1 MGRRGTCLYSCDP
14 RPRVGAPQEP
24 MATQTPPTPP
34 PTRARPKMTIYGG
47 GRPPKRRKRRWVRIA
62 LWTFGSIFVVLLACV
77 AVVAYWL
84 YGDYTRITGVSK
96 DVKVAE
102 NSLQELP
109 QADAPAIALVIGSD
123 HRAADGS
130 SPSRSDTFMLVRID
144 PKRHLVS
151 LLSFPRDLWV
161 DIPGFGQDRINAAF
175 SDGAQAP
182 GSSPTKLALETVK
195 NLTGLNVNYVA
206 VVDFRG
212 FSDLVNEVGG
222 VYLPVDEYYLHTR
235 AMNAASG
242 FGDQYAAIDI
252 KPGYQLLYG
261 RGALAFSRYR
271 HTDSDFYRNARQQTF
286 LRAFEQRAASRF
298 HGISITDL
306 PDIRRLLETVSRN
319 VQIGAKGGAPSWRT
333 FVKYAT
339 LAPSLAG
346 HFVSS
351 RLEATTGME
360 GTASVVFAS
369 PEAVHKAV
377 YDFTHPQT
385 LASPINQ
392 LPTGKQPKKPKNPNS
407 KFKPSVP
414 PASVSLSVLNG
425 TTKTGEAADTATA
438 LGGFGYPTSSSNAD
452 TQSYTQTWVYYRSG
466 FQKAAADV
474 QHILGVGQT
483 GPLPGTF
490 SGASADVVT
499 VLGTDYGG
507 KLAIHPPKK
516 ASSSALPSTITPDN
530 QVYLQTFRD
539 AAHRAHIPGM
549 YPTVTQSAS
558 EFVPYTTAA
567 PIRTYVIHSG
577 GHGYSSLYAMFRMP
591 GIAGAYWGIE
601 ETGFRDAPILA
612 NSATTR
618 RLDGRVYRFYYN
630 GQHLHLVA
638 FEYRN
643 RVYWVINTLL
653 DDLTNPEMVAI
664 ARSLRPTG

>member
-1 MGRRGTCLYSCDP
+1 
-14 RPRVGAPQEP
+14 

-47 GRPPKRRKRRWVRIA
+47 GPPPKKRRRRWVRIA
-62 LWTFGSIFVVLLACV
+62 LWTFGSLFLVLLACV
-77 AVVAYWL
+77 AAIAYWL
-84 YGDYTRITGVSK
+84 YGDYTRITTNSQ
-96 DVKVAE
+96 DVQKATQALD
-102 NSLQELP
+102 STLP

-123 HRAADGS
+123 HRSTDGS

-161 DIPGFGQDRINAAF
+161 EIPGFGQDRINAAF

-195 NLTGLNVNYVA
+195 NLTGLKVNYVA

-212 FSDLVNEVGG
+212 FSDLVDDLGG
-222 VYLPVDEYYLHTR
+222 VYLPVDEYYLHTQ
-235 AMNAASG
+235 AMNEASA
-242 FGDQYAAIDI
+242 FGDRYAAIDV

-261 RGALAFSRYR
+261 KGALAFSRYR

-286 LRAFEQRAASRF
+286 LRAFEQRAATRF

-306 PDIRRLLETVSRN
+306 PDIKKLLDTVSHN
-319 VQIGAKGGAPSWRT
+319 VQIGAKGGAPGWRT
-333 FVKYAT
+333 FVKYVT

-346 HFVSS
+346 HFVSA

-369 PEAVHKAV
+369 PDAVHRAV
-377 YDFTHPQT
+377 YQFTHPET
-385 LASPINQ
+385 LASPTGQ
-392 LPTGKQPKKPKNPNS
+392 LPTGKAPKKPKKPAS
-407 KFKPSVP
+407 K
-414 PASVSLSVLNG
+414 PAVDPTSVSLAVLNG
-425 TTKTGEAADTATA
+425 TTKAGEAASTAKA

-452 TQSYTQTWVYYRSG
+452 TQSYTQTWIYYRAGS
-466 FQKAAADV
+466 QKAAADV
-474 QHILGVGQT
+474 QKILGVGQV

-490 SGASADVVT
+490 SGASAEVVT
-499 VLGTDYGG
+499 VLGTDYDGT
-507 KLAIHPPKK
+507 LAIKPPKK
-516 ASSSALPSTITPDN
+516 ARSSAYPSTITPDN
-530 QVYLQTFRD
+530 QVYLQAFRD
-539 AAHRAHIPGM
+539 AAHRSHIPGM

-558 EFVPYTTAA
+558 EFVPYTTTA
-567 PIRTYVIHSG
+567 PIRSYVIHSS
-577 GHGYSSLYAMFRMP
+577 GHGYHSFYAMFRMP

-601 ETGFRDAPILA
+601 ETGFVDAPILA
-612 NSATTR
+612 NPTTR
-618 RLDGRVYRFYYN
+618 RTLDHRVYRFYYN
-630 GQHLHLVA
+630 GPHLHLVA
-638 FEYRN
+638 FTYKN

>member
-1 MGRRGTCLYSCDP
+1 
-14 RPRVGAPQEP
+14 
-24 MATQTPPTPP
+24 
-34 PTRARPKMTIYGG
+34 MTIYGG

-62 LWTFGSIFVVLLACV
+62 LWTFGSIFLVLLACV
-77 AVVAYWL
+77 AAVGYWL
-84 YGDYTRITGVSK
+84 YGDYTRITGVSP
-96 DVKVAE
+96 DVKRAE
-102 NSLQELP
+102 QSLQDLP
-109 QADAPAIALVIGSD
+109 TADAPAIALVIGSD
-123 HRAADGS
+123 HRSTDGS

-195 NLTGLNVNYVA
+195 NLTGLKINYVA

-212 FSDLVNEVGG
+212 FSDLVDEVGG
-222 VYLPVDEYYLHTR
+222 VYLPVDEYYLHTH
-235 AMNAASG
+235 AMNESSA
-242 FGDQYAAIDI
+242 FGDRYAAIDV

-261 RGALAFSRYR
+261 KGALAFSRYR

-286 LRAFEQRAASRF
+286 LRAFEQRASSRF
-298 HGISITDL
+298 HGISISDL
-306 PDIRRLLETVSRN
+306 PDIKKLLETVSRN

-360 GTASVVFAS
+360 GSASVVFAT
-369 PEAVHKAV
+369 PDAVHRAV
-377 YDFTHPQT
+377 YQFTHPQT
-385 LASPINQ
+385 LASPTAQ
-392 LPTGKQPKKPKNPNS
+392 LPTGKHPKKPKKPA
-407 KFKPSVP
+407 FKPAVDP
-414 PASVSLSVLNG
+414 TSVSLSVLNG
-425 TTKTGEAADTATA
+425 TTQTGEAASTANA
-438 LGGFGYPTSSSNAD
+438 LGAFGYPTSSSNAD
-452 TQSYTQTWVYYRSG
+452 TQSYTQTWTYYRPG

-474 QHILGVGQT
+474 QKILGAGQL
-483 GPLPGTF
+483 GLLPGTF
-490 SGASADVVT
+490 SGTSADVVT

-507 KLAIHPPKK
+507 KLAIHPPKQ
-516 ASSSALPSTITPDN
+516 ATSSAYPSTITPDN
-530 QVYLQTFRD
+530 QVYRQTFAD

-558 EFVPYTTAA
+558 EFVPYTTTA
-567 PIRTYVIHSG
+567 PIRTYVIHNS

-591 GIAGAYWGIE
+591 GIAGAYWGIQ
-601 ETGFRDAPILA
+601 ETGFTDAPILA
-612 NSATTR
+612 NPTTTR
-618 RLDGRVYRFYYN
+618 TLDHRAYRFYYN
-630 GQHLHLVA
+630 GPHLHLIA
-638 FEYRN
+638 FTYKK

>member
-1 MGRRGTCLYSCDP
+1 
-14 RPRVGAPQEP
+14 
-24 MATQTPPTPP
+24 
-34 PTRARPKMTIYGG
+34 MTIYGG
-47 GRPPKRRKRRWVRIA
+47 GRPPKKRKRRWVRIA
-62 LWTFGSIFVVLLACV
+62 LWTFGSIFLVLLACV
-77 AVVAYWL
+77 ATVGYWL
-84 YGDYTRITGVSK
+84 YGDYTRITGVSH

-102 NSLQELP
+102 QGLQDLP

-123 HRAADGS
+123 HRATDGS

-151 LLSFPRDLWV
+151 MLSFPRDLWV

-175 SDGAQAP
+175 SDGAQLQ

-195 NLTGLNVNYVA
+195 QLTGLKVNYVT

-212 FSDLVNEVGG
+212 FADLVDDLGG

-235 AMNAASG
+235 AMNEASA
-242 FGDQYAAIDI
+242 FGDRYTTIDV

-261 RGALAFSRYR
+261 KGALAYSRYR

-306 PDIRRLLETVSRN
+306 PDIKKLLETVSRN

-346 HFVSS
+346 HFVSA
-351 RLEATTGME
+351 RIAATTGME
-360 GTASVVFAS
+360 GTASVVLAT
-369 PEAVHKAV
+369 PEAIHKAV
-377 YDFTHPQT
+377 YQFTHPET
-385 LASPINQ
+385 LASPTAQ
-392 LPTGKQPKKPKNPNS
+392 LPTGRKPPKPKHHA
-407 KFKPSVP
+407 FKPAVDPTSVTL
-414 PASVSLSVLNG
+414 AVLNG
-425 TTKTGEAADTATA
+425 TTQAGEAAATATA

-452 TQSYTQTWVYYRSG
+452 TQSYTQTRVYYRPG
-466 FQKAAADV
+466 FQKAAGDV
-474 QHILGVGQT
+474 KQILGVGKL
-483 GPLPGTF
+483 GPLPATF
-490 SGASADVVT
+490 SAASAEVVA

-516 ASSSALPSTITPDN
+516 ATSSAYPSTITPDN
-530 QVYLQTFRD
+530 QVYLQAFKG

-558 EFVPYTTAA
+558 EFVPYTTTA
-567 PIRTYVIHSG
+567 PIRTYVINSG
-577 GHGYSSLYAMFRMP
+577 GHGYNSLYAMFRMP
-591 GIAGAYWGIE
+591 GTAGAYWGIE
-601 ETGFRDAPILA
+601 ETGFADAPILA
-612 NSATTR
+612 NPTTTR
-618 RLDGRVYRFYYN
+618 RLDGRDYRFYYN
-630 GQHLHLVA
+630 GPHLHLIA
-638 FEYRN
+638 FTDRK
-643 RVYWVINTLL
+643 RVYWVQNTLL

>member
-1 MGRRGTCLYSCDP
+1 
-14 RPRVGAPQEP
+14 

-47 GRPPKRRKRRWVRIA
+47 GEPPKKRKRRWVRIA
-62 LWTFGSIFVVLLACV
+62 LWTFGSIFLVLLAFV
-77 AVVAYWL
+77 AAVAYWL

-96 DVKVAE
+96 DVQQSEK
-102 NSLQELP
+102 SLQDLP
-109 QADAPAIALVIGSD
+109 TANAPAIALVIGSD
-123 HRAADGS
+123 HRSTDGS

-182 GSSPTKLALETVK
+182 GSSPTKLALDTVK
-195 NLTGLNVNYVA
+195 NLTGLKVNYVA

-212 FSDLVNEVGG
+212 FSDLVDNLGG
-222 VYLPVDEYYLHTR
+222 VYLPVDEYYLHTQ
-235 AMNAASG
+235 AMNEASA
-242 FGDQYAAIDI
+242 FGDRYAAIDV

-261 RGALAFSRYR
+261 KGALAFSRYR

-286 LRAFEQRAASRF
+286 LRAFEQRAATRF

-306 PDIRRLLETVSRN
+306 PDIKNLLETVSRN
-319 VQIGAKGGAPSWRT
+319 VQIGAKGGAPGWRT

-346 HFVSS
+346 HFVSA
-351 RLEATTGME
+351 RLQATTGME

-369 PEAVHKAV
+369 QDAVHRAV
-377 YDFTHPQT
+377 YQFTHPQT
-385 LASPINQ
+385 LASPTSQ
-392 LPTGKQPKKPKNPNS
+392 LPTGHKPKKPKKP
-407 KFKPSVP
+407 KFT
-414 PASVSLSVLNG
+414 PAVDPTAVSLSVLNG
-425 TTKTGEAADTATA
+425 TTKTGEAATTAKA

-466 FQKAAADV
+466 SQKAAADV
-474 QHILGVGQT
+474 QKILGVGQL

-490 SGASADVVT
+490 SGASADVVV
-499 VLGTDYGG
+499 VLGTDYAG
-507 KLAIHPPKK
+507 KLAIQPPKK
-516 ASSSALPSTITPDN
+516 ARSSAYPSTITPDN
-530 QVYLQTFRD
+530 QVYRQTFAD

-567 PIRTYVIHSG
+567 PIRTYVIHSS
-577 GHGYSSLYAMFRMP
+577 GHGYHSFYAMFRMP

-601 ETGFRDAPILA
+601 ETGFVDAPILA
-612 NSATTR
+612 NPTTTR
-618 RLDGRVYRFYYN
+618 TLDHRVYRFYYN
-630 GQHLHLVA
+630 GPHLHLVA
-638 FEYRN
+638 FTYKN

-653 DDLTNPEMVAI
+653 DDLTNDEMVAI